1 MVPSRLWFGLLG
13 NRSKL
18 QNTRMLTCLG
28 LKFAGQVCMLALRK
42 VLHMTS
48 IQSLLDVCLSH
59 ARFVQSLLDVCILGV
74 SFNEVFIP
82 RLLGVSKR
90 PATAENYL
98 ASTSF
103 LFDVGHQ

>member
-1 MVPSRLWFGLLG
+1 MQG
-13 NRSKL
+13 
-18 QNTRMLTCLG
+18 
-28 LKFAGQVCMLALRK
+28 
-42 VLHMTS
+42 
-48 IQSLLDVCLSH
+48 
-59 ARFVQSLLDVCILGV
+59 
-74 SFNEVFIP
+74 SFNLCWMYADLNEVLIP